1 MSTNHFKE
9 PIKIIMKAYRICFSA
24 YKIPIKSPINELSS
38 VLSTIFKS
46 KGYHLSR
53 VVFYCSLSEFPTSV
67 RHFRHFCAHGSQPVP
82 IPPLGAHISHL
93 ELQPPKKMRIV
104 ARQKHS
110 PPNLDTKT
118 PCKSS
123 LQTAGWSHNPPPHR
137 FPFSTG
143 EQECWS
149 F

>member
-1 MSTNHFKE
+1 M
-9 PIKIIMKAYRICFSA
+9 
-24 YKIPIKSPINELSS
+24 SS
-38 VLSTIFKS
+38 VLSTIFQS

-53 VVFYCSLSEFPTSV
+53 VVSYCSLPEFSTSV

-93 ELQPPKKMRIV
+93 ERQPPKKMRIV

-123 LQTAGWSHNPPPHR
+123 LQTAGWSHNPHPTDFHSR
-137 FPFSTG
+137 LGNRSAGVFKFKLFGS
-143 EQECWS
+143 S
-149 F
+149 V